1 MPVRPTGSYTK
12 FKGQS
17 VALFDF
23 AVLVSYA
30 VPALRVELAVVKSG
44 ASSSLGKPDFFYKSS
59 RTTVDDLLTTE
70 ATYEKRLAAYLL
82 LTHFSFFESFVFDII
97 NEMMDFQGGAEA
109 FASRN
114 ERRAKQFIG
123 PHPAYIAKLKR
134 KLQDSEKASWRD
146 RYRTYAR
153 KLADEGF
160 RFPGEL
166 FGPYGLKSF
175 VVKVKKM
182 KAHEIPSVLVD
193 ALRVDL
199 SEAEI
204 EEYHN
209 IREIRNAIAHGDA
222 PIVSMKDAVG
232 MNKSLRELA
241 IKISDHF
248 TENFFVIEK
257 YAP

>member
-1 MPVRPTGSYTK
+1 MPVRPTESYTR

-17 VALFDF
+17 EALLDF
-23 AVLVSYA
+23 AVLVAYA
-30 VPALRVELAVVKSG
+30 VPVLRTELGAVKCGTST
-44 ASSSLGKPDFFYKSS
+44 SLPRPDFFHKSS
-59 RTTVDDLLTTE
+59 RSTADDLLQTE
-70 ATYEKRLAAYLL
+70 AMYEQRLAAYLL

-97 NEMMDFQGGAEA
+97 TEMIEFQGGPAN
-109 FASRN
+109 FVSRN

-123 PHPAYIAKLKR
+123 PQPPHIAKLKR
-134 KLQDSEKASWRD
+134 KLQDSEKASWQD
-146 RYRTYAR
+146 RYRSYAR

-175 VVKVKKM
+175 MLKVKKM
-182 KAHEIPSVLVD
+182 KAYEIPSVLVD

-199 SEAEI
+199 SAAEI
-204 EEYHN
+204 EKYHK
-209 IREIRNAIAHGDA
+209 IREIRNTIAHGQA
-222 PIVSMKDAVG
+222 TTLSMKDAVG

>member
-1 MPVRPTGSYTK
+1 MIYSLRTR
-12 FKGQS
+12 S
-17 VALFDF
+17 V
-23 AVLVSYA
+23 
-30 VPALRVELAVVKSG
+30 
-44 ASSSLGKPDFFYKSS
+44 
-59 RTTVDDLLTTE
+59 
-70 ATYEKRLAAYLL
+70 YEHRLAAYLL
-82 LTHFSFFESFVFDII
+82 LAHFSFFESFIFDII
-97 NEMMDFQGGAEA
+97 AEMVDFHGGAEA
-109 FASRN
+109 FTSRN

-123 PHPAYIAKLKR
+123 PHPAHIAKLKR

-146 RYRTYAR
+146 RYHSYAR

-175 VVKVKKM
+175 VSKVKRM

-193 ALRVDL
+193 ALRVGL
-199 SEAEI
+199 SAPEI
-204 EEYHN
+204 EEYHR
-209 IREIRNAIAHGDA
+209 IREIRNSIAHGQA
-222 PIVSMKDAVG
+222 TSLSMREVVG
-232 MNKSLRELA
+232 MNKWLRELA